1 MTALKNLS
9 RRERQIM
16 EIILDLGVA
25 SAQEVQDR
33 LEDAPSYSA
42 VRALLRI
49 LEEKGH
55 LEHRRQG
62 PRYVYVPT
70 ASLEDVRKSALSH
83 LMQTLFDGSMEETVA
98 TLLDLHN
105 SEISDE
111 ELERLQVLIS
121 EARKEGR

>member
-1 MTALKNLS
+1 
-9 RRERQIM
+9 M

-55 LEHRRQG
+55 LEHRREG
-62 PRYVYVPT
+62 PRYVYAPT

-111 ELERLQVLIS
+111 ELERLQNLIS